1 MGVIFM
7 PTNKTYDNLEKMIF
21 SGVGEYG
28 IPEIMPEEYKPCEWI
43 GFNYAANT
51 TKRAGKGVHFFLD
64 DYQFERVWNNP
75 DRYIEVLRD
84 YEYVLSPDF
93 SMYIDFPKAMQ
104 IYNHYRKHWCA
115 AYMQMNGL
123 RVIPTIAWSDE
134 SSFEWC
140 FDGEPVGSVV
150 AVSSVGTQNSK
161 AKKAAFLRG
170 YETIITG
177 ARDLLRESS
186 GRSGWERGKGRS
198 VPGEIQEGGNVDGG
212 AWK

>member
-1 MGVIFM
+1 M

-28 IPEIMPEEYKPCEWI
+28 IPEIIPEQYEPCGWI
-43 GFNYAANT
+43 GFNYAVSTA
-51 TKRAGKGVHFFLD
+51 KRAGKGVHFFLD

-75 DRYIEVLRD
+75 DRYIDVLRD
-84 YEYVLSPDF
+84 YDYVLSPDF
-93 SMYIDFPKAMQ
+93 SMYTDFPKAMQ

-123 RVIPTIAWSDE
+123 RVIPTIAWIDE
-134 SSFEWC
+134 NSFSWC

-161 AKKAAFLRG
+161 AKKAAS
-170 YETIITG
+170 TG
-177 ARDLLRESS
+177 KQ
-186 GRSGWERGKGRS
+186 ER
-198 VPGEIQEGGNVDGG
+198 N
-212 AWK
+212 

>member
-21 SGVGEYG
+21 SGVREYG
-28 IPEIMPEEYKPCEWI
+28 IPEIIPEQYEPCEWI
-43 GFNYAANT
+43 GFNYAVSTA
-51 TKRAGKGVHFFLD
+51 KRAGKGVHFFLD

-84 YEYVLSPDF
+84 YDYVLSPDF
-93 SMYIDFPKAMQ
+93 SMYTDFPKAMQ

-170 YETIITG
+170 YEEMMK
-177 ARDLLRESS
+177 RLSP
-186 GRSGWERGKGRS
+186 ER
-198 VPGEIQEGGNVDGG
+198 VIFFGNVPEELEGNVEKVAAFQERYKKEG
-212 AWK
+212 T

>member
-1 MGVIFM
+1 M

-28 IPEIMPEEYKPCEWI
+28 IPEIMPEQYKKCEWI
-43 GFNYAANT
+43 GFNYAAST
-51 TKRAGKGVHFFLD
+51 ARRAGKGVHFFLD

-84 YEYVLSPDF
+84 YDYVLSPDF
-93 SMYIDFPKAMQ
+93 SMYTDFPKAMQ

-115 AYMQMNGL
+115 AYMQINGL

-161 AKKAAFLRG
+161 AKKSAFLRG
-170 YETIITG
+170 YVK
-177 ARDLLRESS
+177 RKRLSV
-186 GRSGWERGKGRS
+186 GR
-198 VPGEIQEGGNVDGG
+198 
-212 AWK
+212 